1 MKTIL
6 ITGSNGAIGQGL
18 CKSFTENG
26 WRVIGTDLEENSKGN
41 TSAYLSID
49 LNLICTDI
57 SYCDQAIKGIL
68 SECKE
73 GLDVLVNNAATQILA
88 PIVEL
93 TFQNW
98 QKTLNI
104 NLNSVFILIKE
115 LLPKLE
121 EKKGNVVNI
130 ASIHAT
136 LTKPSFSAYST
147 SKAALVGLTASL
159 AVELGSRI
167 RVNAICPA
175 AIDTPMLHEGFVD
188 NPNGLGELKDYHPTA
203 CIGSV
208 KDIVNSVLFL
218 SDRNNNFLNGS
229 MLDLSGGI
237 SSSLHDPIL
246 RGES

>member
-18 CKSFTENG
+18 CQSFTENG
-26 WRVIGTDLEENSKGN
+26 WWVIGTDLEENSKGN

-49 LNLICTDI
+49 LNLLCTDI
-57 SYCDQAIKGIL
+57 TYCDQVIKGIL

-73 GLDVLVNNAATQILA
+73 GLDVLVSNAATQILA
-88 PIVEL
+88 PIEDL
-93 TFQNW
+93 TFKNW
-98 QKTLNI
+98 QKTLNV

-121 EKKGNVVNI
+121 KKQGNVVNI

-136 LTKPSFSAYST
+136 LTKPNFSAYAT
-147 SKAALVGLTASL
+147 SKAALVGLTKSL

-188 NPNGLGELKDYHPTA
+188 NPDGLKELIKFHPTHS
-203 CIGSV
+203 IGAVLDMTSA
-208 KDIVNSVLFL
+208 VLFL
-218 SDRNNNFLNGS
+218 ADNNNTFLNGAI
-229 MLDLSGGI
+229 LDLDGGI
-237 SSSLHDPIL
+237 SKKLHDP
-246 RGES
+246 E

>member
-1 MKTIL
+1 MKAIL

-18 CKSFTENG
+18 CQSFTENG

-49 LNLICTDI
+49 LSLLCTDI
-57 SYCDQAIKGIL
+57 NYCDQVIKGIL

-88 PIVEL
+88 PIEDL
-93 TFQNW
+93 TFKNW
-98 QKTLNI
+98 QETLNV

-121 EKKGNVVNI
+121 KKKGNVVNI

-136 LTKPSFSAYST
+136 LTKPNFSAYAT
-147 SKAALVGLTASL
+147 SKAALVGLTKSL

-188 NPNGLGELKDYHPTA
+188 NPDGLKELIKFHPTHS
-203 CIGSV
+203 IGSV
-208 KDIVNSVLFL
+208 KDVISAVLFL
-218 SDRNNNFLNGS
+218 VDNNNTFLNGAILN
-229 MLDLSGGI
+229 LDGGVSGC
-237 SSSLHDPIL
+237 LYDP
-246 RGES
+246 E

>member
-18 CKSFTENG
+18 CQSFTKNG

-41 TSAYLSID
+41 TSAYLAID
-49 LNLICTDI
+49 LNLLCTDI
-57 SYCDQAIKGIL
+57 NYCDQVIKGIL

-88 PIVEL
+88 PIEDL
-93 TFQNW
+93 TFKNW
-98 QKTLNI
+98 QKTLNV

-147 SKAALVGLTASL
+147 SKAALVGLTKSL
-159 AVELGSRI
+159 AVELGSKVRF
-167 RVNAICPA
+167 NAICPA
-175 AIDTPMLHEGFVD
+175 AIDTPMLYEGFVD
-188 NPNGLGELKDYHPTA
+188 NPSNLKELKKFHPTDT
-203 CIGSV
+203 IGTISDV
-208 KDIVNSVLFL
+208 TNVVIFLANS
-218 SDRNNNFLNGS
+218 DNTFLNGS
-229 MLDLSGGI
+229 ILDLDGGI
-237 SSSLHDPIL
+237 GNRLYDPQ
-246 RGES
+246 

>member
-18 CKSFTENG
+18 CQSFTENG

-41 TSAYLSID
+41 TSAYLAID
-49 LNLICTDI
+49 LDRLCEDTAY
-57 SYCDQAIKGIL
+57 SDQAIKGIL

-88 PIVEL
+88 PIEEL
-93 TFQNW
+93 TFKNW
-98 QKTLNI
+98 QKTLNV

-121 EKKGNVVNI
+121 EKKGNIVNI

-136 LTKPSFSAYST
+136 LTKPSFSAYAS
-147 SKAALVGLTASL
+147 SKAGLIGLTKSL
-159 AVELGSRI
+159 SVELGSRI

-175 AIDTPMLHEGFVD
+175 AIDTPMLQSSFK
-188 NPNGLGELKDYHPTA
+188 NNRRGLKLLDQYHPNQK
-203 CIGSV
+203 IGSIHDV
-208 KDIVNSVLFL
+208 VRIVLFL
-218 SDRNNNFLNGS
+218 IEGDSFLNGS
-229 MLDLSGGI
+229 IVNLDGGI
-237 SSSLHDPIL
+237 FSRLHDP
-246 RGES
+246 E

>member
-18 CKSFTENG
+18 CQSFTENG
-26 WRVIGTDLEENSKGN
+26 WWVIGTDLEENSKGN
-41 TSAYLSID
+41 TSAYLAID
-49 LNLICTDI
+49 LDRLCEDSAYN
-57 SYCDQAIKGIL
+57 DQAIKGIL
-68 SECKE
+68 CECEE

-88 PIVEL
+88 PIEDL
-93 TFQNW
+93 TFKNW
-98 QKTLNI
+98 QETLNV

-121 EKKGNVVNI
+121 KKKGNVVNI

-136 LTKPSFSAYST
+136 LTKPNFSAYAT
-147 SKAALVGLTASL
+147 SKAALVGLTKSL

-188 NPNGLGELKDYHPTA
+188 NSSNLKELKKFHPTNS
-203 CIGSV
+203 IGTVSDV
-208 KDIVNSVLFL
+208 TNAVIFLANS
-218 SDRNNNFLNGS
+218 DNTFLNGS
-229 MLDLSGGI
+229 VVNLDGGI
-237 SSSLHDPIL
+237 GCRLHDPD
-246 RGES
+246 